1 MQVKSDGSRTCTH
14 VRMVESG
21 LADDA
26 CLKKM
31 DLTKGSVKPKP
42 IKVAAPVKEKEEPV
56 VEQKK
61 APNIVRKIS
70 WD

>member
-1 MQVKSDGSRTCTH
+1 
-14 VRMVESG
+14 MVESG